1 LTDSGG
7 AFTKSVVQPASKG
20 DASGVQDPV
29 NSSQCDSLKVSLY
42 GPRFGGDL
50 DFSDRAN
57 TLADVQYHD
66 YFSRFGTVLQIE
78 RFPCGHET
86 HLLDREFAIDVRIH
100 VKPLE
105 GKLEKVVFTLQEKFR
120 RPSYQRFQDIT
131 IEYFQDRHSNE
142 LGDWSKLAVE
152 YYAYGYA
159 SHDETPGEFL
169 EFYLLDYPLLK
180 QLLAMGIIPYEIC
193 HSSSRASMLTVPLGK
208 IPRRVVVFSKTDLAK
223 FSLMEDFW

>member
-1 LTDSGG
+1 MTPEGG
-7 AFTKSVVQPASKG
+7 ASTKGVVQPASKG

-29 NSSQCDSLKVSLY
+29 YSSRYAIDESIVGTK
-42 GPRFGGDL
+42 FGGDL

-57 TLADVQYHD
+57 ALADVQYRD
-66 YFSRFGTVLQIE
+66 YFSRFGEVLQIE
-78 RFPCGHET
+78 RFPCGHER

-100 VKPLE
+100 IKPLE
-105 GKLEKVVFTLQEKFR
+105 GKLEKIVFTLQEKFR

-131 IEYFQDRHSNE
+131 IEYLQNRYSHE
-142 LGDWSKLAVE
+142 LGDWSRLAVE
-152 YYAYGYA
+152 LYAYGYVDH
-159 SHDETPGEFL
+159 SETPGEFK

-180 QLLAMGIIPYEIC
+180 QLLVMGVIPYEIR

-223 FSLMEDFW
+223 FSLMEDFY